1 MTPLATTSLWLKHK
15 AAVITPLS
23 ACVKVRSVA
32 KD

>member
-1 MTPLATTSLWLKHK
+1 MRLTTTGQWLKHK
-15 AAVITPLS
+15 AAVMAPLS